1 MKVYALDCGRL
12 TAPMEAFVEGEPG
25 MATVPVLSFLID
37 HPKGRV
43 VFDTGMPA
51 GLRANPDD
59 AIGRYLARIFS
70 APDFTP
76 AQDIDKQLEAIGVDP
91 GSIDTVVNS
100 HLHFDHCAGNH
111 LLPNARII
119 VQRREAE
126 AVREA
131 GPPKH
136 GFYAG
141 SMLEGRDV
149 KEVDGELDLFGDGRV
164 TLLPTYGHTPGH
176 QSLRLRCDSGETVLA
191 GDCCYFHRT
200 LRDERLPALVHDRQE
215 QLRSIARLR
224 AMAERGAQI
233 IAGHDPDQY
242 AAMIKAPEPFIAA

>member
-1 MKVYALDCGRL
+1 MKVYVLNCGFL
-12 TAPMEAFVEGEPG
+12 AAPMEAFIAGGEG
-25 MATVPVLSFLID
+25 MAKVPVLSFFID
-37 HPKGRV
+37 HPKGRA

-51 GLRANPDD
+51 GLRTDPDD
-59 AIGRYLARIFS
+59 TIGRYLAGIFR
-70 APDFTP
+70 AEDFTP
-76 AQDIDKQLEAIGVDP
+76 AEDVDKQLEAIDIDP
-91 GSIDTVVNS
+91 GSIDVVINS
-100 HLHFDHCAGNH
+100 HLHFDHCAGNR
-111 LLPNARII
+111 LLPNARIV
-119 VQRREAE
+119 VQRREVE

-141 SMLEGRDV
+141 TMLDGRDV
-149 KEVDGELDLFGDGRV
+149 KEVDGELDLFGDGAV

-200 LRDERLPALVHDRQE
+200 LRDLKLPPIGHDPEE

-224 AMAERGAQI
+224 EMEERGARI

-242 AAMIKAPEPFIAA
+242 AGMTKSPRPFIEA